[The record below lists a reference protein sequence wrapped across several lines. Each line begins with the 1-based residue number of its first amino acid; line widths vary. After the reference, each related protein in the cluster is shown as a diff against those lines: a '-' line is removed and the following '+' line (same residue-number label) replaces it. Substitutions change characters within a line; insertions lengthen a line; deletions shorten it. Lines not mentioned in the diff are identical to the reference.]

1 MLLTQRSGYQLMS
14 DKKQRVVIVDDH
26 PLFRERLAQLI
37 NHDLGMEVCG
47 EAENAQDAL
56 LLIRSTSPDMA
67 IIDITLKESSGLE
80 LIKSIRG
87 LSIGIPVLV
96 LSMH

>member
-1 MLLTQRSGYQLMS
+1 
-14 DKKQRVVIVDDH
+14 
-26 PLFRERLAQLI
+26 
-37 NHDLGMEVCG
+37 MEVCG

-87 LSIGIPVLV
+87 LDRHTSLGALDARRNPLRGKRASRWGWPECIVEQPEKAVAEKE
-96 LSMH
+96 